1 MQPNGLPQHCG
12 FLLLFLVSSDEMCV
26 DSLSLSEGVCLRVL
40 LILEYQL
47 SERQRVRAL
56 LFAWTSIF
64 STSLNN
70 QEVQRSS
77 LPP

>member
-47 SERQRVRAL
+47 SERQRGYEHCSSRGL
-56 LFAWTSIF
+56 RF
-64 STSLNN
+64 SARL
-70 QEVQRSS
+70 
-77 LPP
+77 